1 MSTKSIR
8 LSVFPAAF
16 TSAALGASASTF
28 ASSAYAFLS
37 VFALAYALA
46 TGNRSLWPKKIE
58 RLKEPALTFNGF
70 WMALASCPTD
80 LCYLV
85 WYCLSRCV
93 LFYRKHPNQQLKKEF
108 RCQFHTLYHK
118 KVVLLPSG
126 LLVIDQWLT
135 PRPRALAL

>member
-1 MSTKSIR
+1 MS
-8 LSVFPAAF
+8 FPAAL
-16 TSAALGASASTF
+16 TPAALGASASTF
-28 ASSAYAFLS
+28 ASGAYALVS

-46 TGNRSLWPKKIE
+46 TGQVFLGKPNKRE
-58 RLKEPALTFNGF
+58 RLKDYACAYFLWLLDG
-70 WMALASCPTD
+70 SCPTD

-108 RCQFHTLYHK
+108 RCQFHTLSHK

>member
-1 MSTKSIR
+1 M
-8 LSVFPAAF
+8 LSVPLVLL
-16 TSAALGASASTF
+16 SREAL
-28 ASSAYAFLS
+28 
-37 VFALAYALA
+37 
-46 TGNRSLWPKKIE
+46 
-58 RLKEPALTFNGF
+58 RLTLGLKTTPALTFNGF